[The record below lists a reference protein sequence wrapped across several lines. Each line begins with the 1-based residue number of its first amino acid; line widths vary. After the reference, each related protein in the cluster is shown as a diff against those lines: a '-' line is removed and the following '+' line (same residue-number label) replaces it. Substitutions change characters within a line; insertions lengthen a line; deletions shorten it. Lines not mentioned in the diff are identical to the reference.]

1 VGALVVTSGCCCAG
15 DAGCRR
21 FQADIAFDGEEL
33 ARRALDRCGRT
44 RLFKVRGAPFAELSR
59 QVMLLPSLPCCS
71 NAHAIGCTSFSVPLV
86 KQRMSWMP
94 ASVVA
99 CRPPTMGPN
108 GFEFE
113 QVQLLQ
119 GLLLPAV
126 AAQYCIA
133 VYTGAAG
140 CCCFY
145 LLQALDAAVRRHDPH
160 ALDALLMQF
169 AAVIVSTTGAEV
181 DRLEREIT
189 VCGCCSWRSCLI

>member
-1 VGALVVTSGCCCAG
+1 
-15 DAGCRR
+15 
-21 FQADIAFDGEEL
+21 
-33 ARRALDRCGRT
+33 
-44 RLFKVRGAPFAELSR
+44 VRGAPFAELSR

-86 KQRMSWMP
+86 KQRMSWIP

-113 QVQLLQ
+113 QVLLLQ

-133 VYTGAAG
+133 IYTIAIHRCCWLLLLLSPAGAG
-140 CCCFY
+140 CCCT
-145 LLQALDAAVRRHDPH
+145 AP
-160 ALDALLMQF
+160 
-169 AAVIVSTTGAEV
+169 
-181 DRLEREIT
+181 
-189 VCGCCSWRSCLI
+189 